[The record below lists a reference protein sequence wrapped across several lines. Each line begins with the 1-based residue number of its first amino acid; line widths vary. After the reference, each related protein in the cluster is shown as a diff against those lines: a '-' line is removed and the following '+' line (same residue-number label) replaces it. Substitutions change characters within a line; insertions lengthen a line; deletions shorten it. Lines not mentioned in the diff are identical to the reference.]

1 MEDRKYP
8 SKLNN
13 RGLTL
18 IELIAVIAIIGVF
31 GVVIASFITSTA
43 NFYRHAS
50 DTANVQRNMQ
60 NTLESIENLI
70 LDTNQSISYSYQA
83 DGRAVENDIGQNEAV
98 EKLLV
103 MESVTE
109 DDKGNKVE
117 TVDVLRWRPDE
128 QKLYY
133 IRNPKNYGTIYG
145 DVLAENVSGFNVDI
159 SKAKT
164 EGVLRF
170 QLSMTKRGEKIT
182 QTYTVALRNQLGTE
196 S

>member
-1 MEDRKYP
+1 MAHTKYP

-70 LDTNQSISYSYQA
+70 LDTNQSISYQA

-133 IRNPKNYGTIYG
+133 IRNPQNYGTIYG

>member
-1 MEDRKYP
+1 M
-8 SKLNN
+8 
-13 RGLTL
+13 
-18 IELIAVIAIIGVF
+18 
-31 GVVIASFITSTA
+31 VIASFITSTA

-70 LDTNQSISYSYQA
+70 LDTNQSISYQA

-133 IRNPKNYGTIYG
+133 IRNSQNYGTIYG
-145 DVLAENVSGFNVDI
+145 DVMAENVSGFNVDI

>member
-1 MEDRKYP
+1 MEHRKYP

-50 DTANVQRNMQ
+50 DTANIQRNMQ

-83 DGRAVENDIGQNEAV
+83 DGRAVENDIGKNEAV

-117 TVDVLRWRPDE
+117 TVDVLRWRPGE

-133 IRNPKNYGTIYG
+133 IRNPQNYGTIYG

-159 SKAKT
+159 SKART

-182 QTYTVALRNQLGTE
+182 QTYTMALRNQLGKE

>member
-60 NTLESIENLI
+60 NTMESIENLV
-70 LDTNQSISYSYQA
+70 LDTNRSISYQA
-83 DGRAVENDIGQNEAV
+83 DDRAVENDIGQNEAV
-98 EKLLV
+98 EKMLV

-133 IRNPKNYGTIYG
+133 IRNPQNYGTIYG

-164 EGVLRF
+164 EGVVRF

>member
-1 MEDRKYP
+1 MEHRKYP

-60 NTLESIENLI
+60 NTMESIENLI
-70 LDTNQSISYSYQA
+70 LDTNRSISYQA
-83 DGRAVENDIGQNEAV
+83 DGRVAENDIGQNETV

-133 IRNPKNYGTIYG
+133 IRNPQNYGTIYG

-164 EGVLRF
+164 EGIVRF

>member
-70 LDTNQSISYSYQA
+70 LDTNQSISYQA
-83 DGRAVENDIGQNEAV
+83 YGRAIENDIGQNEAV

-133 IRNPKNYGTIYG
+133 IRNPQNYGTIYG

>member
-60 NTLESIENLI
+60 NTMESIENLV
-70 LDTNQSISYSYQA
+70 LDTNRSISYQA
-83 DGRAVENDIGQNEAV
+83 DDRAVENDIGQNEAV
-98 EKLLV
+98 EKMLV

-117 TVDVLRWRPDE
+117 TVDVLRWRPNE

-133 IRNPKNYGTIYG
+133 IRNPQNYGTIYG

-164 EGVLRF
+164 EGVVRF

>member
-60 NTLESIENLI
+60 NTMESIENLV
-70 LDTNQSISYSYQA
+70 LDTNRSISYQA
-83 DGRAVENDIGQNEAV
+83 DDRAVENDIGQNEAV
-98 EKLLV
+98 EKMLV

-164 EGVLRF
+164 EGVVRF

>member
-70 LDTNQSISYSYQA
+70 LDTNQSISYQA

>member
-1 MEDRKYP
+1 MDDRKQQL
-8 SKLNN
+8 KLNN

>member
-1 MEDRKYP
+1 MEHRKYP
-8 SKLNN
+8 AKLNN

-60 NTLESIENLI
+60 NTMESIENLI
-70 LDTNQSISYSYQA
+70 LDTNRSISYQA
-83 DGRAVENDIGQNEAV
+83 DGRVAENDIGQNETV

-133 IRNPKNYGTIYG
+133 IRNPQNYGTIYG

-164 EGVLRF
+164 EGIVRF

>member
-1 MEDRKYP
+1 MEHRKYP

-60 NTLESIENLI
+60 NTMESIENLV
-70 LDTNQSISYSYQA
+70 LDTNRSISYQA
-83 DGRAVENDIGQNEAV
+83 DDRAVENDIGQNEAV
-98 EKLLV
+98 EKMLV

-117 TVDVLRWRPDE
+117 TVDVLRWRPNE

-133 IRNPKNYGTIYG
+133 IRNPQNYGTIYG

-164 EGVLRF
+164 EGVVRF

>member
-1 MEDRKYP
+1 MEHRKYP

-70 LDTNQSISYSYQA
+70 LDTNQSISYQA
-83 DGRAVENDIGQNEAV
+83 DGRVVENDIGQNEAV

-109 DDKGNKVE
+109 DDRGNKIE
-117 TVDVLRWRPDE
+117 TVDVLRWRPGE

-133 IRNPKNYGTIYG
+133 IRNPQNYGTIYG

-159 SKAKT
+159 SKART

-182 QTYTVALRNQLGTE
+182 QTYTVALRNQLGKE

>member
-8 SKLNN
+8 AKLNN

-60 NTLESIENLI
+60 NTMESIENLI
-70 LDTNQSISYSYQA
+70 LDTNRSISYQA
-83 DGRAVENDIGQNEAV
+83 DGRVAENDIGQNETV

-133 IRNPKNYGTIYG
+133 IRNPQNYGTIYG

-164 EGVLRF
+164 EGVVRF

>member
-1 MEDRKYP
+1 MEHRKYP

-31 GVVIASFITSTA
+31 GVVSASFITSTA

-70 LDTNQSISYSYQA
+70 LDTNQSISYQA

-133 IRNPKNYGTIYG
+133 IRNPQNYGTIYG

-170 QLSMTKRGEKIT
+170 QLSMTKRGEKIA

>member
-1 MEDRKYP
+1 MDDRKQQL
-8 SKLNN
+8 KLNN

-133 IRNPKNYGTIYG
+133 IRNPQNYGTIYG

-159 SKAKT
+159 SKART

-182 QTYTVALRNQLGTE
+182 QTYTVALRNQLGKE

>member
-1 MEDRKYP
+1 MEHRKYP
-8 SKLNN
+8 AKLNN

-60 NTLESIENLI
+60 NTMESIENLV
-70 LDTNQSISYSYQA
+70 LDTNQSISYQA
-83 DGRAVENDIGQNEAV
+83 DDRAVENDIDQNEVV

-103 MESVTE
+103 MKSVTE

-133 IRNPKNYGTIYG
+133 IRNPQNYGAIYG

-164 EGVLRF
+164 EGVVRF

>member
-1 MEDRKYP
+1 MEHRKYP

-70 LDTNQSISYSYQA
+70 LNTNQSISYQA
-83 DGRAVENDIGQNEAV
+83 NGRAVENDIGQNEAV

-109 DDKGNKVE
+109 DDKRNKVE

>member
-8 SKLNN
+8 AKLNN

-60 NTLESIENLI
+60 NTMESIENLV
-70 LDTNQSISYSYQA
+70 LDTNRSISYQA
-83 DGRAVENDIGQNEAV
+83 DGRVAENDIGQNETV

-117 TVDVLRWRPDE
+117 TVDVLRWRPNE

-133 IRNPKNYGTIYG
+133 IRNPQNYGTIYG

-164 EGVLRF
+164 EGVVRF

>member
-70 LDTNQSISYSYQA
+70 LDTNQSISYQA
-83 DGRAVENDIGQNEAV
+83 DGRAIENDIGQNEAV

-109 DDKGNKVE
+109 DDKENKVE

-133 IRNPKNYGTIYG
+133 IRNPQNYGTIYG

>member
-1 MEDRKYP
+1 MEHRKYP

-31 GVVIASFITSTA
+31 GVVIASFVTSTA

-70 LDTNQSISYSYQA
+70 LDTNQSISYQA
-83 DGRAVENDIGQNEAV
+83 DDRAVENDMGQNEAV

-103 MESVTE
+103 MKSVTD

-133 IRNPKNYGTIYG
+133 IRNPQNYGTIYG

-164 EGVLRF
+164 EGIVRF

>member
-8 SKLNN
+8 AKLNN

-60 NTLESIENLI
+60 NTMESIENLV
-70 LDTNQSISYSYQA
+70 LDTNRSISYQA
-83 DGRAVENDIGQNEAV
+83 DDRAVENDIGQNEAV
-98 EKLLV
+98 EKMLV

-117 TVDVLRWRPDE
+117 TVDVLRWRPNE

-133 IRNPKNYGTIYG
+133 IRNPQNYGTIYG

-164 EGVLRF
+164 EGVVRF

>member
-8 SKLNN
+8 AKLNN

-60 NTLESIENLI
+60 NTMESIENLV
-70 LDTNQSISYSYQA
+70 LDTNRSISYQA
-83 DGRAVENDIGQNEAV
+83 DDRAVENDIGQNEAV
-98 EKLLV
+98 EKMLV

-133 IRNPKNYGTIYG
+133 IRNPKNYGAIYG

-164 EGVLRF
+164 EGVVRF

>member
-1 MEDRKYP
+1 MDDRKQQL
-8 SKLNN
+8 KLNN

-70 LDTNQSISYSYQA
+70 LDTNQSISYFYQA
-83 DGRAVENDIGQNEAV
+83 DGRAVESDIGQNEAV

-133 IRNPKNYGTIYG
+133 IRNSQNYGTIYG

>member
-1 MEDRKYP
+1 MDDRKQQL
-8 SKLNN
+8 KLNN

-70 LDTNQSISYSYQA
+70 LDTNQSISYQA
-83 DGRAVENDIGQNEAV
+83 DGRAIENDIGQNEAV

>member
-70 LDTNQSISYSYQA
+70 LDTNQSISYQA
-83 DGRAVENDIGQNEAV
+83 DGRAIENDIGQNEAV

-133 IRNPKNYGTIYG
+133 IRNPQNYGTIYG
-145 DVLAENVSGFNVDI
+145 DVLAENVGGFNVDI

>member
-1 MEDRKYP
+1 MDDRKQQL
-8 SKLNN
+8 KLNN

-31 GVVIASFITSTA
+31 GVVIVSFITSTA

-109 DDKGNKVE
+109 DDKGNKIE

-133 IRNPKNYGTIYG
+133 IRNPQNYGTIYG

-182 QTYTVALRNQLGTE
+182 QTYTVTLRNQLGTE

>member
-8 SKLNN
+8 AKLNN

-60 NTLESIENLI
+60 NTMESIENLV
-70 LDTNQSISYSYQA
+70 LDTNQSISYQA
-83 DGRAVENDIGQNEAV
+83 NGGAVENDIGQNEVV

-103 MESVTE
+103 MKSVTE

-133 IRNPKNYGTIYG
+133 IRNPQNYGTIYG

-164 EGVLRF
+164 EGVVRF

>member
-8 SKLNN
+8 AKLNN

-60 NTLESIENLI
+60 NTMESIENLV
-70 LDTNQSISYSYQA
+70 LDTNRSISYQA
-83 DGRAVENDIGQNEAV
+83 DDRAVENDIGQNEAV

-103 MESVTE
+103 MKSVTE

-133 IRNPKNYGTIYG
+133 IRNPKNYGAIYG

-164 EGVLRF
+164 EGVVRF

>member
-1 MEDRKYP
+1 MEHRKYP

-50 DTANVQRNMQ
+50 DTAIVQRNMQ

-70 LDTNQSISYSYQA
+70 LDTNQSISYQA
-83 DGRAVENDIGQNEAV
+83 DGRAIENDIGQNEAV

-133 IRNPKNYGTIYG
+133 IRNPQNYGTIYG

>member
-8 SKLNN
+8 AKLNN

-60 NTLESIENLI
+60 NTQESIENLI

-98 EKLLV
+98 EKMLV

-164 EGVLRF
+164 EGVVRF

>member
-8 SKLNN
+8 AKLNN

-60 NTLESIENLI
+60 NTMESIENLV
-70 LDTNQSISYSYQA
+70 LDTNRSISYQA
-83 DGRAVENDIGQNEAV
+83 DDQAVENDIGQNEAV
-98 EKLLV
+98 EKRLV

-117 TVDVLRWRPDE
+117 TMDVLRWRPDE

-133 IRNPKNYGTIYG
+133 IRNPQNYGTIYG

-164 EGVLRF
+164 EGVVRF

-182 QTYTVALRNQLGTE
+182 QTYTVALRNQLVTE

>member
-1 MEDRKYP
+1 MDDRKQQL
-8 SKLNN
+8 KLNN

-70 LDTNQSISYSYQA
+70 LDTNQSISYQQA

-133 IRNPKNYGTIYG
+133 IRNPQNYGTIYG

>member
-70 LDTNQSISYSYQA
+70 LDTNQSISYQA
-83 DGRAVENDIGQNEAV
+83 DGRAIENDIGQNEAV
-98 EKLLV
+98 GKLLV

-109 DDKGNKVE
+109 DDKENKVE

-133 IRNPKNYGTIYG
+133 IRNPQNYGTIYG

>member
-1 MEDRKYP
+1 MDDRKQQL
-8 SKLNN
+8 KLNN

-31 GVVIASFITSTA
+31 GVVIASFVTSTA

-50 DTANVQRNMQ
+50 DNANVQRNMQ

-70 LDTNQSISYSYQA
+70 LDTNQSISYQA
-83 DGRAVENDIGQNEAV
+83 DGRVVENDIGQNEAV

-109 DDKGNKVE
+109 DDRGNKIE
-117 TVDVLRWRPDE
+117 TVDVLRWRPGE

-159 SKAKT
+159 SKART